1 MVTEFPAIVAKVTTL
16 ADGGKRVTF
25 DLPEDTSV
33 QAGQLMELQRMGMA
47 LTVRVYPAQE
57 IRSEDD

>member
-33 QAGQLMELQRMGMA
+33 QAGELMELQRMGIA
-47 LTVRVYPAQE
+47 LMVRVYPANGDTP
-57 IRSEDD
+57 ED